1 MSAARRRTQERR
13 THEGPDAGVTPLR
26 PEVLLT
32 DPSPCLRTLVLRKLL
47 GRPAGDPEVR
57 ELAALRRGD
66 PLLARILARQ
76 EEDGSFS
83 SPGENRYGEGR
94 LTATAL
100 ALSRLGFL
108 GFGPSFPPA
117 ARAAAWLFSRQR
129 RDGSWPIGETGD
141 EEGQTYTMIPLQT
154 AIPLTGL
161 ARAGYAEDPRAERGF
176 RWLLDQRLPDGAW
189 PTGLASGVHG
199 YVAGYRRLPHSRW
212 GCRTNTTESLIC
224 LSLHPR
230 LRHGEEARRALGHL
244 LARETRERSTLGFE
258 AARLAGMEE
267 ERGYFTRHAAFDPG
281 LVLELCA
288 AIGAPADDERV
299 SELAEFILG
308 ARSGH
313 GLWEYPGNPRASAW
327 VSFTLQRALAGLTEK
342 DAGSAETVLPAEPR
356 TPFSAYPKKKRRY

>member
-1 MSAARRRTQERR
+1 MSAARRKNPGR
-13 THEGPDAGVTPLR
+13 PAAAAAPLR

-32 DPSPCLRTLVLRKLL
+32 DPSPCLRTLVLQDLL

-57 ELAALRRGD
+57 ELASLRSAD
-66 PLLARILARQ
+66 PLLTRILARQ
-76 EEDGSFS
+76 EDDGSFS
-83 SPGENRYGEGR
+83 TPGESRYGEGR
-94 LTATAL
+94 LAATAL

-108 GFGPSFPPA
+108 GFGTSFPPA
-117 ARAAAWLFSRQR
+117 ARAAEWLFSRQR
-129 RDGSWPIGETGD
+129 RDGSWPIGDAGD
-141 EEGQTYTMIPLQT
+141 EEGQTYSMIPLQT

-244 LARETRERSTLGFE
+244 LARETRERSTLGYE
-258 AARLAGMEE
+258 AARSAGMEE

-288 AIGAPADDERV
+288 AIGASTDDERA
-299 SELAEFILG
+299 SALREFVLG
-308 ARSGH
+308 ARSEY
-313 GLWEYPGNPRASAW
+313 GLWEYTGDARASAW
-327 VSFTLQRALAGLTEK
+327 VSFTLQRALARLAERG
-342 DAGSAETVLPAEPR
+342 AGSPGDLPAEPR
-356 TPFSAYPKKKRRY
+356 TPGSAYPKRKRRY